1 MRSIDRRQLLVVVVA
16 LMCLTALPGASS
28 AAGGG
33 DVRMPSNHTDFG
45 TGDEPPPEVLE
56 NFSVGGSGDSASLSG
71 PVGGT
76 TKGGGLVSSGDT
88 ISWSESS
95 PSTSD
100 SVINVTGVTN
110 TQSRTISG
118 SDSSGSDSRSITVG
132 GSVDPSGPASGSPEI
147 SVTSSAADSVDAF
160 SGSTSLGF
168 GDTKTAS
175 IDAETSQ
182 IMITATTNE
191 GGKTSDAEVRAD
203 GNVIASEIVFDG
215 SESTESITISEQYV
229 SNVTVEVTGTGYDAG
244 ADPPTLD
251 ISSIAFE
258 PTSSPSNIQ
267 IDADGGGGTASLG
280 TGGTAQLDL
289 TTDTS
294 TITTSHDGYGSIS
307 WNLSLTEISKTRDPV
322 VELNGDSS
330 QQISIDG
337 SVADGQTV
345 TTEIDNSWLESAENT
360 ATVTLNDSGLDADDP
375 PMEAKVSVEKP
386 AQSARYVSAAYDN
399 LSRSNGVGVDW
410 SGSGTLDVTVQGWTG
425 SSWEDARH
433 LSTSET
439 GDVVLNYEPIEY
451 GKTRVEIV
459 ANDNVETRE
468 ESIQF
473 FTSTPE
479 IESATPSSG
488 DAVSESPVELSI
500 NVSDADFGTVQGDS
514 VDVTFYDAA
523 GDSQIGTDTV
533 TGNGTATTNWG
544 TLEGGNNSWYA
555 VATDSY
561 GNEVT
566 SQTFTFNAPST
577 LRLLNESDPDQLV
590 TTNSEVEV
598 TFFSGE
604 QVITRTTTDG
614 TVDLTGLPA
623 DETFTVQVEAN
634 GYVTRQAVI
643 QGIVEQQNIYLLPES
658 VESVA
663 TRFTIDDPT
672 GQFATSNTRI
682 AVKKPITKNGS
693 TEYEIVA
700 SDIAGEGGYATILQ
714 QDQRYLL
721 EVTNTETGNTRSLG
735 PYVATEAQTVNLRIE
750 ALDFQFGSNEAG
762 YQWDAA
768 YENET
773 EPAISFDWKTT
784 TATAQTLDVTIRE
797 RGGDG
802 TVIFDESYVEPEQVS
817 ELALIGDSVENPQ
830 ATTWLVEWEATLADG
845 NTVSGSAVAGPSKL
859 PVEMPNVPDQ
869 VVSVLSILIILLVA
883 GLFSAAN
890 VTVGAIVTSLTAGGL
905 WFVGATPGA
914 VTGGLVSLALF
925 VAVIAHLRTN
935 QQISPR

>member
-1 MRSIDRRQLLVVVVA
+1 
-16 LMCLTALPGASS
+16 
-28 AAGGG
+28 
-33 DVRMPSNHTDFG
+33 MPSNHTDFG
-45 TGDEPPPEVLE
+45 TGDEPAPEVLE

-100 SVINVTGVTN
+100 SVINVTGVLNSEWSNISNPGVSAGETN
-110 TQSRTISG
+110 SIDIGGNSDPIGPSTNNNPVLTVTGQKGETEASLSQTNVNTGLVGEYEGTLIKAEYSVSNPPKTIDSFSFGTGAYAGGPPTGSTEIRIVEESPDGTYEEGTVVQTINLSTVSSNTVNSYDVNPYSVSENVDEITIELVTTQV
-118 SDSSGSDSRSITVG
+118 SDGQYRHESAYFQGVNKG
-132 GSVDPSGPASGSPEI
+132 LASG
-147 SVTSSAADSVDAF
+147 A
-160 SGSTSLGF
+160 TSLSVSGNDGTSVSF
-168 GDTKTAS
+168 GDLSVGESKTA
-175 IDAETSQ
+175 E
-182 IMITATTNE
+182 
-191 GGKTSDAEVRAD
+191 
-203 GNVIASEIVFDG
+203 F
-215 SESTESITISEQYV
+215 
-229 SNVTVEVTGTGYDAG
+229 
-244 ADPPTLD
+244 
-251 ISSIAFE
+251 
-258 PTSSPSNIQ
+258 
-267 IDADGGGGTASLG
+267 
-280 TGGTAQLDL
+280 
-289 TTDTS
+289 DTS
-294 TITTSHDGYGSIS
+294 TSTTELDFSA
-307 WNLSLTEISKTRDPV
+307 TEAFVSYDLKLKERSKTVDPV

-337 SVADGQTV
+337 SVAAGQTV
-345 TTEIDNSWLESAENT
+345 TKEIDNSWLESGENT

-375 PMEAKVSVEKP
+375 PMEAKVSVEKA
-386 AQSARYVSAAYDN
+386 AQSARYVSAAYN
-399 LSRSNGVGVDW
+399 NISRSNGVGIDW

-425 SSWEDARH
+425 SSWEDARQ

-451 GKTRVEIV
+451 EQTRVEIV
-459 ANDNVETRE
+459 ANDNVEIRE

-479 IESATPSSG
+479 IGSATPSSG

-514 VDVTFYDAA
+514 VDVTFYDASD
-523 GDSQIGTDTV
+523 DSQIGTDTLS
-533 TGNGTATTNWG
+533 GNGTATANWG
-544 TLEGGNNSWYA
+544 TLEGGSNSWYA
-555 VATDSY
+555 VASDSY
-561 GNEVT
+561 GNQVT

-577 LRLLNESDPDQLV
+577 LRLLNESNPDQLV
-590 TTNSEVEV
+590 TTDSDVEV
-598 TFFSGE
+598 TFFSGD
-604 QVITRTTTDG
+604 QVITRTTSDG
-614 TVDLTGLPA
+614 TVDLSGLPA
-623 DETFTVQVEAN
+623 DETFTVQVEAS

-643 QGIVEQQNIYLLPES
+643 NGIVEQQNIYLLPES
-658 VESVA
+658 VQSVA

-672 GQFATSNTRI
+672 GQFASSNTRI
-682 AVKKPITKNGS
+682 AVKKPITRNGS
-693 TEYEIVA
+693 TEYEIVV

-721 EVTNTETGNTRSLG
+721 EVTNTENGNTRSLG

-802 TVIFDESYVEPEQVS
+802 TVILDESYTEPDQVS
-817 ELALIGDSVENPQ
+817 ELAIIGNSVENPQ

-869 VVSVLSILIILLVA
+869 VVSVLSILVILLVA